1 MFRAIS
7 TDDTWA
13 CDVTP
18 SQDWD
23 KSYITKFRLAVGT
36 GLVRFPDPLGNLTRP
51 DLVQFGCYISL
62 VVFESIS

>member
-36 GLVRFPDPLGNLTRP
+36 GLV
-51 DLVQFGCYISL
+51 
-62 VVFESIS
+62 VFESIS